1 MKFSKI
7 IKQVAKQN
15 GVTPMEV
22 EREIK
27 EAIRIGMTSQDPL
40 VQAQWKLISPSGEEP
55 TVDEFLTYLMGNLK
69 TDKFTS

>member
-15 GVTPMEV
+15 GVTPVEV

-27 EAIRIGMTSQDPL
+27 EAIRIGMTSSDPL
-40 VQAQWKLISPSGEEP
+40 VQARWKLISPSGNPP
-55 TVDEFLTYLMGNLK
+55 TVDEFLTYLYSEIK
-69 TDKFTS
+69 PH

>member
-15 GVTPMEV
+15 GVTPMAV

-27 EAIRIGMTSQDPL
+27 EAIRIGMTSSNPL
-40 VQAQWKLISPSGEEP
+40 VHARWMLISPSGKEP
-55 TVDEFLTYLMGNLK
+55 TIDEFLTYLLTHKNLL
-69 TDKFTS
+69 

>member
-15 GVTPMEV
+15 GVTPQEV

-27 EAIRIGMTSQDPL
+27 EAIRIGMTSSDPI
-40 VQAQWKLISPSGEEP
+40 VQARWKKYTIGEMSPHLKVPSTILFPHSG
-55 TVDEFLTYLMGNLK
+55 TGD
-69 TDKFTS
+69 